1 MRALLLEA
9 ITEADIRTWPNPD
22 PGTLPAAKREGY
34 LKRRAALTAVVGGM
48 SIRAA
53 AKAYG
58 VGRDALAESAEK
70 ALQPGADGRLLGFRA
85 CVPYAHRKQPR
96 DEGAPAPPPAK
107 KGPGA
112 LTRLISATDGL
123 ATLVEGYA
131 GPLPNVS
138 ASVGALTAYTA
149 ASRKRSKQL
158 MGPRDIPSTC
168 PIRAAGHYE
177 TTSSAFANSVKP
189 QRVRRPRTSRR
200 LHGD

>member
-96 DEGAPAPPPAK
+96 DEGAPAPPPAHHC
-107 KGPGA
+107 PH
-112 LTRLISATDGL
+112 
-123 ATLVEGYA
+123 
-131 GPLPNVS
+131 P
-138 ASVGALTAYTA
+138 
-149 ASRKRSKQL
+149 
-158 MGPRDIPSTC
+158 PSHAC
-168 PIRAAGHYE
+168 H
-177 TTSSAFANSVKP
+177 F
-189 QRVRRPRTSRR
+189 
-200 LHGD
+200 